1 MLHLPLPISRY
12 INDDGDG
19 DDDDNDSDDD
29 NNNTDDGGDQDTS
42 EDGDNKGEDVSDSG
56 DNHYRPIFLGSLLIL
71 CGNNLNLIFNLLI
84 PFLITTNR

>member
-29 NNNTDDGGDQDTS
+29 NNNTDDGGDNR
-42 EDGDNKGEDVSDSG
+42 GDNKGEDVSDSG

-71 CGNNLNLIFNLLI
+71 CGNNLNLILNLLI